1 MPKQSGTVRV
11 VAETSPEA
19 SGTPADPQ
27 PDAKPGKA
35 GPPDPATRPHS
46 PTASPSGSPS
56 ESPSGPPTR
65 ADAADAPDKPVPGP
79 AREPDREPGSEPGQ
93 RPKQGTNQGPQGGQT
108 RGGKKKGGPGKA
120 GGKGP
125 AAPPPEPQAPV
136 RPVASPARAKRRHW
150 GLVFGFLLMVILPVL
165 AASWYLHERAAD
177 QYASTVAFTVRSED
191 ISSAVDILGGLGGAL
206 AGGGGGS
213 SDTDILYEFMRSQEL
228 VARIDSRLDLESIY
242 SRHYETD
249 PLFSFDASSGTIED
263 LTDYWRRVVRISYDA
278 NSGLMEL
285 RVLAFTPEESKAIAE
300 AIFEESSRMIN
311 NLSAIARE
319 DATRYALEDL
329 DRAVERLKQAR
340 EALTAFRI
348 ENQIVDPSAD
358 IQGQMGL
365 LNTLQAQLAEALIDL
380 DLLQNSAR
388 AEDPRV
394 EQAERRIEVIR
405 DRIEEER
412 QKFGAGGTG
421 PNNDGYAT
429 TVAEFERLS
438 VDREFAEQAYV
449 AALSAY
455 DGARAEANRQSRY
468 LASYIAP
475 TLAQKAEFPQR
486 GLIVALVAAFA
497 FLLWAILSL
506 IYYSLRDRP

>member
-1 MPKQSGTVRV
+1 MSKQSGTVRV
-11 VAETSPEA
+11 VAETSPET

-35 GPPDPATRPHS
+35 GGPDPATRPDS
-46 PTASPSGSPS
+46 PTASPSASPS
-56 ESPSGPPTR
+56 EPPTR
-65 ADAADAPDKPVPGP
+65 ADTADAPDKP
-79 AREPDREPGSEPGQ
+79 ARGPGSKPGQ
-93 RPKQGTNQGPQGGQT
+93 GPNQGPQGGRT

-165 AASWYLHERAAD
+165 VTSWYLHERAAD

-206 AGGGGGS
+206 GGGGGGS